1 MNILAID
8 EITGKETYKGAG
20 YFTEE
25 QDPRDG
31 TGAKKA
37 LFVNF
42 GGLSTVYLGEV
53 FFMGSIKV
61 EISNL
66 TSEDLEM
73 IRKIENQ

>member
-8 EITGKETYKGAG
+8 EITGKETYKGTG

-25 QDPRDG
+25 NDPKDETG
-31 TGAKKA
+31 TKKA

-53 FFMGSIKV
+53 FFMGNIKV

-66 TSEDLEM
+66 TSEEL
-73 IRKIENQ
+73 RNIENQN